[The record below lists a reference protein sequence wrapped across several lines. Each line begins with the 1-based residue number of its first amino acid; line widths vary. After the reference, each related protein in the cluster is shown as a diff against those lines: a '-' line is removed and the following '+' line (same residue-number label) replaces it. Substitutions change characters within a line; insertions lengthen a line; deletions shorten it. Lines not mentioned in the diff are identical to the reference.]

1 MRNQKCY
8 MCEIKYNCF
17 LFLIKDYFSGKTK
30 ETDKHSLKKQF
41 EEVNNNVIT
50 EKLTFI
56 QLQKK
61 LFLEEYKLKME
72 ILKLKKEIKEKKLDI
87 LRKM

>member
-1 MRNQKCY
+1 MNQKCY
-8 MCEIKYNCF
+8 MYEVKYNCF
-17 LFLIKDYFSGKTK
+17 LFLIKDYYFSGKTK
-30 ETDKHSLKKQF
+30 ETDKHSSKKQF

-50 EKLTFI
+50 EKLNFI